1 MLPNLTQILSFYKR
15 VNRLK
20 LRCYYKTDGSKP
32 VDTSSEFNIDVSN
45 DYAKLTMGLDMRFR
59 AKDRNNYKTLS
70 MPSAF
75 AISQF
80 EVFADTLNSYRGDN
94 QKALPNTVKMDIY
107 TYDNVKGNATKTSSV
122 GGTIGVIRKE
132 DRYVIFVDF
141 KDFGRREFE
150 VINPFG
156 DIKIFKDDYEISSLK
171 ISYDRCAAYFKVAA
185 KELVRMSNRIDRKLE
200 KAEASLSRSAGEVGV
215 KRFYKQNKDDAFIQ

>member
-15 VNRLK
+15 VNKLK
-20 LRCYYKTDGSKP
+20 LRCFYKTDSNKP

-45 DYAKLTMGLDMRFR
+45 DSTKLTMGLDMRFR
-59 AKDRNNYKTLS
+59 AKDKNNYKTLT
-70 MPSAF
+70 MPSVF

-80 EVFADTLNSYRGDN
+80 EVFADTLDSYRGDN
-94 QKALPNTVKMDIY
+94 QKALPNIVKMDIY

-122 GGTIGVIRKE
+122 GGTVGVLKKE
-132 DRYVIFVDF
+132 NRYVIFVDF

-156 DIKIFKDDYEISSLK
+156 VIKIYKDDYEIPLLK

-185 KELVRMSNRIDRKLE
+185 KEVTKMGNRIDRKLE
-200 KAEASLSRSAGEVGV
+200 KEEASLSRSAGEVGV
-215 KRFYKQNKDDAFIQ
+215 KRFYKQNRDDAFIQ